1 MSSIQL
7 VMYSNYLILMDSV
20 LGMWFVRMVK
30 NGYITVKTN
39 PYVFLIKKAENEILN
54 QILKKGIHIKG
65 FATINAL
72 SCGTLVGRLL
82 HLCIPTQR
90 AFAEHVLDGFSV
102 SVVLSKVRYRSLRI
116 LLRKSISL
124 SGLFHFVCF
133 KMFRFLVSLSIPPPL
148 VMYLFSCSD
157 FIS

>member
-20 LGMWFVRMVK
+20 LGMCLVRMVK

-39 PYVFLIKKAENEILN
+39 PYVFLSGKFILN

-102 SVVLSKVRYRSLRI
+102 SVVLSKVRYRSFYCESRY
-116 LLRKSISL
+116 
-124 SGLFHFVCF
+124 
-133 KMFRFLVSLSIPPPL
+133 RFLVCFISSVSRCSGFLCLCLFPPPPPL
-148 VMYLFSCSD
+148 VMYSF
-157 FIS
+157 

>member
-1 MSSIQL
+1 MG
-7 VMYSNYLILMDSV
+7 IL
-20 LGMWFVRMVK
+20 LLK
-30 NGYITVKTN
+30 N
-39 PYVFLIKKAENEILN
+39 VFFIKKAENEILN
-54 QILKKGIHIKG
+54 QIFKKGIHIKG

-102 SVVLSKVRYRSLRI
+102 SVVLSKVRYRSFYCESRY
-116 LLRKSISL
+116 
-124 SGLFHFVCF
+124 
-133 KMFRFLVSLSIPPPL
+133 RFLVCFISSVSRCSGFLFLCLFPPPL